1 MQLDKQVTMSNFD
14 ASLNDNTFKLL
25 QDIHDGNEA
34 REKLRTSTINSKAAT
49 LYLARELNFLQE
61 VASVV
66 DCEMTSQLLYHLHIE
81 LLKKTMDG
89 SQKNTKFR

>member
-1 MQLDKQVTMSNFD
+1 MQLEKQVTMSNFD
-14 ASLNDNTFKLL
+14 TSLNDNTFKLL

-34 REKLRTSTINSKAAT
+34 REKLRTSTINSNAAT

-66 DCEMTSQLLYHLHIE
+66 
-81 LLKKTMDG
+81 
-89 SQKNTKFR
+89 